1 MKVINLG
8 KIFLSALKGIEKFA
22 GETSLL
28 TGIARI
34 HEVNCNEIHEDSM
47 VHYCAYTV
55 HFHRQDHR
63 LSSTQIAKICEVLN
77 MSLPVTFRNQRL

>member
-1 MKVINLG
+1 MKVINVR

-34 HEVNCNEIHEDSM
+34 HEVNFNEIHEDSM
-47 VHYCAYTV
+47 VHYYAYTV
-55 HFHRQDHR
+55 HFKKDIGLR
-63 LSSTQIAKICEVLN
+63 
-77 MSLPVTFRNQRL
+77 P

>member
-1 MKVINLG
+1 MKAQVINLQIG

-55 HFHRQDHR
+55 HFKKDMGLR
-63 LSSTQIAKICEVLN
+63 
-77 MSLPVTFRNQRL
+77 P

>member
-1 MKVINLG
+1 MKAQVFNLG

-55 HFHRQDHR
+55 HFKKDMGLR
-63 LSSTQIAKICEVLN
+63 
-77 MSLPVTFRNQRL
+77 P